1 MKKAL
6 YCCNNKKIKKS
17 GRETKPCMGKWGT
30 TLMAWEMAW
39 SLGSPLRPFSSANIL
54 KGKKRWFALWGG
66 LFVLYCVSLRNC
78 YFLVWNGRRAK
89 EKDGLSVVQ
98 LNKLWAFCLS
108 LFMSSVT
115 PNPNPTHSN
124 HAIFPTPPHTLS
136 LKKLK

>member
-1 MKKAL
+1 MHIAYYRTCEMKANCKCGRNTLLLSFAFSFHL
-6 YCCNNKKIKKS
+6 PDTKITS
-17 GRETKPCMGKWGT
+17 GR
-30 TLMAWEMAW
+30 
-39 SLGSPLRPFSSANIL
+39 LRPPAL
-54 KGKKRWFALWGG
+54 TRKKKRWFALGG
-66 LFVLYCVSLRNC
+66 GGFLCCVSLRNC